1 MISYEDDLAFLPLGG
16 TGEIGMNLN
25 LYRCRGEWLAVDCGL
40 GFGGPEHPEVDVM
53 VPDPSFIAER
63 RDQLLGL
70 IITHA
75 HEDHLGAVAWLWRQ
89 LKCPVY
95 ATPFAAAVL
104 RRKLS
109 EAGLLGEVPLH
120 VVQSGS
126 KLTLGA
132 FEIEFVAMAHS
143 VPEAQ
148 ALAINTPYGLILHSG
163 DWKLDPDP
171 VVGPVTDEVTL
182 KRLGDQG
189 VLAIIGDSTNALVEG
204 HSGSEAEVR
213 RALPEL
219 IRHLSGRVAITCFA
233 SNVARLESIG
243 LAAKAVG
250 RQVAIAGRSLRNI
263 EAAAR
268 ECGYL
273 ADVPPFLSED
283 AAADVADDNLLLI
296 LSGSQGEARS
306 AMSRVASDTHPR
318 IALGEG
324 DTVIFSSRVIPGNER
339 AINLVQDNL
348 ARRGVHLMTDED
360 HMVHVSG
367 HPARDELRRIYA
379 LVRPQ
384 YAVPVHGE
392 WRHLTAHASL
402 AREAGAK
409 PLLLEDGDILQLAPG
424 RPQIV
429 DSAPVGRLA
438 VDGNRLVPMTG
449 GVLAA
454 RRRMLF
460 NGVVIGSIVVDEQGR
475 IRGNAQVSA
484 PGLFDNEDPE
494 RARMEAEFTAAVSD
508 LPAPLRRDDFALAES
523 ARASLRRAIGKRVQK
538 RPLVDVHLLRIAG

>member
-1 MISYEDDLAFLPLGG
+1 MNSIDDDLAFLPLGG

-25 LYRCRGEWLAVDCGL
+25 LYRCNGHWLAVDCGL
-40 GFGGPEHPEVDVM
+40 GFGGPEHPEVEVM
-53 VPDPSFIAER
+53 VPDPIFIAER
-63 RDQLLGL
+63 RQNLLGL

-89 LKCPVY
+89 LRCPVY
-95 ATPFAAAVL
+95 ATPFTAAVL

-109 EAGLLGEVPLH
+109 EAGLASEVPLH
-120 VVQSGS
+120 IVQPGGQ
-126 KLTLGA
+126 LELGPYH
-132 FEIEFVAMAHS
+132 IEFIAMAHS

-148 ALAINTPYGLILHSG
+148 ALAITTPYGLIVHSG

-171 VVGPVTDEVTL
+171 TVGPVTDEAAL
-182 KRLGDQG
+182 KRLGDRG
-189 VLAIIGDSTNALVEG
+189 VLAMVCDSTNALVEG

-219 IRHLSGRVAITCFA
+219 IRHLSGRVAVTCFA
-233 SNVARLESIG
+233 SNVARVESIA

-273 ADVPPFLSED
+273 AGIPPFLNED
-283 AAADVADDNLLLI
+283 ASSDIPDDNLLLI

-306 AMSRVASDTHPR
+306 AMSRVAADSHPR

-339 AINLVQDNL
+339 AINAVQDNL
-348 ARRGVHLMTDED
+348 ARRGVRMMTDDD

-379 LVRPQ
+379 LVRPT

-392 WRHLTAHASL
+392 WRHLAAHAAL
-402 AREAGAK
+402 ASDTGAK
-409 PLLLEDGDILQLAPG
+409 PLMLEDGDILRLATGVP
-424 RPQIV
+424 RII

-460 NGVVIGSIVVDEQGR
+460 NGVVIGSLVVDESGR
-475 IRGNAQVSA
+475 IRGAVRISA
-484 PGLFDNEDPE
+484 PGLFDQEDPE
-494 RARMEAEFTAAVSD
+494 TARMVAEFTASVAD
-508 LPAPLRRDDFALAES
+508 LPAPLRQDDFALAES
-523 ARASLRRAIGKRVQK
+523 ARASLRRAVGRRLQK
-538 RPLVDVHLLRIAG
+538 RPLVDVHLMRIAS

>member
-1 MISYEDDLAFLPLGG
+1 MFEDDDDLAFLPLGG
-16 TGEIGMNLN
+16 TGEIGMNFN
-25 LYRCRGEWLAVDCGL
+25 LYRCRGQWLAVDCGL
-40 GFGGPEHPEVDVM
+40 GFGGPESPEVDVM
-53 VPDPSFIAER
+53 VPDPGFIAER
-63 RDQLLGL
+63 RDKLLAL

-75 HEDHLGAVAWLWRQ
+75 HEDHIGAVAWLWRQ
-89 LKCPVY
+89 LRCPVY

-104 RRKLS
+104 RRKLA
-109 EAGLLGEVPLH
+109 EAGLLAEVPLH
-120 VVQSGS
+120 VVLPGAR
-126 KLTLGA
+126 LTLGA
-132 FEIEFVAMAHS
+132 FEIEFVAMTHS
-143 VPEAQ
+143 IPEAQ
-148 ALAINTPYGLILHSG
+148 ALAIRTPFGLVLHSG

-171 VVGPVTDEVTL
+171 VVGGLTDEAAL
-182 KRLGDQG
+182 RRFGDQG
-189 VLAIIGDSTNALVEG
+189 VLAMICDSTNATVEG

-219 IRHLSGRVAITCFA
+219 IRHLSGRVAVTCFA

-243 LAAKAVG
+243 LAAKAAG

-273 ADVPPFLSED
+273 ADLPPFLSED
-283 AAADVADDNLLLI
+283 AAADVPDDNLLLI

-348 ARRGVHLMTDED
+348 ARRGVRLMTEED
-360 HMVHVSG
+360 HLVHVSG
-367 HPARDELRRIYA
+367 HPARDELRRIYGM
-379 LVRPQ
+379 VRPIH
-384 YAVPVHGE
+384 AVPVHGE
-392 WRHLTAHASL
+392 WRHLTAHAGL

-409 PLLLEDGDILQLAPG
+409 PLMLEDGDILRLAPG
-424 RPQIV
+424 TPQIV

-449 GVLAA
+449 GVMGA

-460 NGVVIGSIVVDEQGR
+460 NGVVVASLAVDQGGR
-475 IRGNAQVSA
+475 VLGQPQLSA
-484 PGLFDNEDPE
+484 PGLF
-494 RARMEAEFTAAVSD
+494 EAEDAETSRMVAEFSAAIGE
-508 LPAPLRRDDFALAES
+508 LPAPIRRDDFSLLES
-523 ARASLRRAIGKRVQK
+523 ARAALRRVVGRRVQK
-538 RPLVDVHLLRIAG
+538 RPLVDVHLMRIGS

>member
-1 MISYEDDLAFLPLGG
+1 MTHNDDDLAFLPLGG

-25 LYRCRGEWLAVDCGL
+25 LYRCNGQWLAVDCGL

-53 VPDPSFIAER
+53 VPDPGFIADR
-63 RDQLLGL
+63 RDKLLGL

-126 KLTLGA
+126 ELTLGE
-132 FEIEFVAMAHS
+132 FQIEFVAMAHS

-148 ALAINTPYGLILHSG
+148 ALAITTPYGLILHSG

-171 VVGPVTDEVTL
+171 VVGPVTDEATL
-182 KRLGDQG
+182 KRLGDRG
-189 VLAIIGDSTNALVEG
+189 VLAIIGDSTNATVEG

-219 IRHLSGRVAITCFA
+219 IRHLSGRVAVTCFA
-233 SNVARLESIG
+233 SNVARLESIA
-243 LAAKAVG
+243 LAALAVG

-273 ADVPPFLSED
+273 ADVPHFLSED
-283 AAADVADDNLLLI
+283 AAADVPDDNLLLI

-306 AMSRVASDTHPR
+306 AMSRVAADTHPR

-348 ARRGVHLMTDED
+348 ARRGVRLMTDDD

-379 LVRPQ
+379 LVRPEWS
-384 YAVPVHGE
+384 VPVHGE
-392 WRHLTAHASL
+392 WRHLTAHAGL

-409 PLLLEDGDILQLAPG
+409 PLMLEDGDILRLAPG

-429 DSAPVGRLA
+429 DSAPVGRFA
-438 VDGNRLVPMTG
+438 VDGNRLVPMSG

-460 NGVVIGSIVVDEQGR
+460 NGVVIGSLALDENGR
-475 IRGNAQVSA
+475 LLGQARISA
-484 PGLFDNEDPE
+484 PGLFESEDPE
-494 RARMEAEFTAAVSD
+494 TARMVAEFTAAVAD
-508 LPAPLRRDDFALAES
+508 LPAPLRRDDFALGES
-523 ARASLRRAIGKRVQK
+523 ARASLRRVVGRRVQK
-538 RPLVDVHLLRIAG
+538 RPLVDVHLLRIDG

>member
-1 MISYEDDLAFLPLGG
+1 
-16 TGEIGMNLN
+16 
-25 LYRCRGEWLAVDCGL
+25 
-40 GFGGPEHPEVDVM
+40 
-53 VPDPSFIAER
+53 
-63 RDQLLGL
+63 
-70 IITHA
+70 
-75 HEDHLGAVAWLWRQ
+75 
-89 LKCPVY
+89 
-95 ATPFAAAVL
+95 VL

-109 EAGLLGEVPLH
+109 EAGLASEVPLH
-120 VVQSGS
+120 VVQPAGHI
-126 KLTLGA
+126 TIGP
-132 FEIEFVAMAHS
+132 FQIEFIAMAHS

-148 ALAINTPYGLILHSG
+148 ALAITTPYGVILHSG

-171 VVGPVTDEVTL
+171 TVGPVTDEAAL
-182 KRLGDQG
+182 KRLGDRG
-189 VLAIIGDSTNALVEG
+189 VLAMVGDSTNALVEG
-204 HSGSEAEVR
+204 HSGSESEVR

-219 IRHLSGRVAITCFA
+219 IRHLSGRVAVTCFA
-233 SNVARLESIG
+233 SNVARVESIA

-273 ADVPPFLSED
+273 VGIPPFLNED
-283 AAADVADDNLLLI
+283 AASDIQDDNLLLI

-306 AMSRVASDTHPR
+306 AMSRVAADSHPR

-339 AINLVQDNL
+339 AIHSVQDNL
-348 ARRGVHLMTDED
+348 ARRGVHLMTDDE

-379 LVRPQ
+379 LVRPT

-392 WRHLTAHASL
+392 WRHLAAHAAL
-402 AREAGAK
+402 ASEQGAK
-409 PLLLEDGDILQLAPG
+409 PLMLEDGDILRLAPG
-424 RPQIV
+424 VPRVI

-438 VDGNRLVPMTG
+438 VDGNRLVPITG

-460 NGVVIGSIVVDEQGR
+460 NGVVIGSLVVDDSGR
-475 IRGNAQVSA
+475 IRGSAQISA
-484 PGLFDNEDPE
+484 PGLFEPEDPE
-494 RARMEAEFTAAVSD
+494 TARMVAEFTASVAD
-508 LPAPLRRDDFALAES
+508 LPAPMRQDDFALAES
-523 ARASLRRAIGKRVQK
+523 ARASLRRAVGRRLQK
-538 RPLVDVHLLRIAG
+538 RPLVDVHLMRIAG

>member
-1 MISYEDDLAFLPLGG
+1 MNSNDDDLAFLPLGG

-25 LYRCRGEWLAVDCGL
+25 LYRCNGQWLAIDCGL
-40 GFGGPEHPEVDVM
+40 GFGGPEHPEVEVM
-53 VPDPSFIAER
+53 VPDPVFIAER
-63 RDQLLGL
+63 RKDLLGL
-70 IITHA
+70 VITHA

-89 LKCPVY
+89 LRCPVY
-95 ATPFAAAVL
+95 ATPFTAAVL
-104 RRKLS
+104 RRKLA
-109 EAGLLGEVPLH
+109 EAGLASEVPVHIVPPGGHLDIGPFH
-120 VVQSGS
+120 ID
-126 KLTLGA
+126 
-132 FEIEFVAMAHS
+132 FIAMAHS

-148 ALAINTPYGLILHSG
+148 ALAITTPYGVILHSG

-171 VVGPVTDEVTL
+171 TVGPVTDETAL
-182 KRLGDQG
+182 KNLGDRG
-189 VLAIIGDSTNALVEG
+189 VLALVGDSTNALVEG

-219 IRHLSGRVAITCFA
+219 IRHLSGRIAVTCFA
-233 SNVARLESIG
+233 SNVARVESIA
-243 LAAKAVG
+243 LAAKSVG

-273 ADVPPFLSED
+273 TGIPPFLNED
-283 AAADVADDNLLLI
+283 ASSDIADDNLLLI

-306 AMSRVASDTHPR
+306 AMSRVAADSHPR

-339 AINLVQDNL
+339 AIHAVQDNL
-348 ARRGVHLMTDED
+348 ARRGVHLMTDDD

-367 HPARDELRRIYA
+367 HPARDELRRMYG
-379 LVRPQ
+379 LVRPI

-392 WRHLTAHASL
+392 WRHLAAHAAL
-402 AREAGAK
+402 ASEQGAK
-409 PLLLEDGDILQLAPG
+409 PLMLEDGDILRLAPG
-424 RPQIV
+424 VPRVI

-460 NGVVIGSIVVDEQGR
+460 NGVVIGSLVVDENGR
-475 IRGNAQVSA
+475 IHGRAQISA
-484 PGLFDNEDPE
+484 PGLFDPEDPE
-494 RARMEAEFTAAVSD
+494 TARMVAEFTASVAD
-508 LPAPLRRDDFALAES
+508 LPAPMRQDDFALAES
-523 ARASLRRAIGKRVQK
+523 ARASLRRAVGRRLQK
-538 RPLVDVHLLRIAG
+538 RPLVDVHLMRIAS